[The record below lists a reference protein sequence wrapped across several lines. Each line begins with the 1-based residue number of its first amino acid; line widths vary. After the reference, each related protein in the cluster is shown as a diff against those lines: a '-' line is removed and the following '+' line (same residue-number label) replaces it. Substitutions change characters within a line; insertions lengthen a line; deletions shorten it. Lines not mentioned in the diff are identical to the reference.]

1 MFIVTPRYFAMLR
14 DLFPLATIV
23 SGPLRKL
30 HCFLVTHKPLYGPGV
45 TTIREKR
52 NETRNG
58 ATCRRGAYSPERDY
72 SPERTMGRVGVL
84 EPPAFSMVMPKAL
97 AGTPL
102 GSVGRTTEA

>member
-30 HCFLVTHKPLYGPGV
+30 HCFLVTHKPLHGPGV
-45 TTIREKR
+45 TTVREKR
-52 NETRNG
+52 NETRKG
-58 ATCRRGAYSPERDY
+58 ATCRRGAY

-84 EPPAFSMVMPKAL
+84 EPPAFSIVMPKAL

>member
-1 MFIVTPRYFAMLR
+1 MLR
-14 DLFPLATIV
+14 DVFPLATIV

-30 HCFLVTHKPLYGPGV
+30 HCFLVTQKRLHGPGV
-45 TTIREKR
+45 TTIQEKR

-58 ATCRRGAYSPERDY
+58 ATCRRGAYSPER
-72 SPERTMGRVGVL
+72 TMGMVGVS

>member
-23 SGPLRKL
+23 SGRLRKL
-30 HCFLVTHKPLYGPGV
+30 QCFLVIRKPLHRPGV

-52 NETRNG
+52 NETHNG
-58 ATCRRGAYSPERDY
+58 ATCRRGTY
-72 SPERTMGRVGVL
+72 SPERTMGMVGVL